1 MKSSRKTGSIKRPF
15 SSKGSS
21 GSRAMSAPAY
31 TPVPEATGMPLAL
44 YRLTRSIPQ
53 LGEPFFKMYPQTPP
67 MVVATRAA

>member
-1 MKSSRKTGSIKRPF
+1 
-15 SSKGSS
+15 
-21 GSRAMSAPAY
+21 MSAPAY